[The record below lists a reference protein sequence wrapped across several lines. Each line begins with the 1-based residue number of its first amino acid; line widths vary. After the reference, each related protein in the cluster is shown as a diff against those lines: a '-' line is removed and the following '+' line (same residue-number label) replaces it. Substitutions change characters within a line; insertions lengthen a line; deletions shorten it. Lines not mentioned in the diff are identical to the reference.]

1 MHIDVTEER
10 VQSKM
15 NIMLGA
21 FERQA
26 VKASPLHCLYSRGS
40 IILNPN

>member
-10 VQSKM
+10 VKSKT

-26 VKASPLHCLYSRGS
+26 VEVRTRRIPYACIFYL
-40 IILNPN
+40 